1 MGTHF
6 RVTEDYSS
14 RVRRVL
20 VITLILNLAVSFAKI
35 LYGYLTDSTAMLSD
49 GFHSLFDGASNVIGL
64 IGIWIASHPPDERH
78 PYGHRKFETLFTIA
92 IGVMLFTTCLE
103 ILKRA
108 YSSLRG
114 DQPVTVTAVS
124 FSIMLLTL
132 AVNTG
137 VMLYES
143 AKGKELGSDY
153 LIADARHTKSDIF
166 VSLAVIVSL
175 IFSKMGYH
183 RADGIVALI
192 VTIMIA
198 RIGYHILRDATTVLV
213 DTVCLN
219 TKAVESVV
227 NNLEGVRGCHDI
239 RTRGSQN
246 AIYLDLHVLVDRHIT
261 TEESHA
267 IADRIEDT
275 IKKEFPA
282 VVDIVVHMEPELEK

>member
-1 MGTHF
+1 MGTDFH
-6 RVTEDYSS
+6 VTKDYSS
-14 RVRRVL
+14 GVRRVL
-20 VITLILNLAVSFAKI
+20 VVTLILNLAVSSAKI
-35 LYGYLTDSTAMLSD
+35 LYGHLTDSTAMLSD
-49 GFHSLFDGASNVIGL
+49 GFHSLFDGTSNVLGL

-78 PYGHRKFETLFTIA
+78 PYGHRKYETLFTIA
-92 IGVMLFTTCLE
+92 IAVMLFSTCVE
-103 ILKRA
+103 IIKRA
-108 YSSLRG
+108 YHALRG
-114 DQPVTVTAVS
+114 DQPVTVTAIS
-124 FSIMLLTL
+124 FSIMLVTL
-132 AVNTG
+132 AVNTA
-137 VMLYES
+137 VMVYEN
-143 AKGKELGSDY
+143 AKGRELGSDY

-166 VSLAVIVSL
+166 VSLAVIASL
-175 IFSKMGYH
+175 VMSKMGFH

-192 VTIMIA
+192 VTVVIG

-219 TKAVESVV
+219 TKVVESVV

-275 IKKEFPA
+275 IKKEFPS
-282 VVDIVVHMEPELEK
+282 VVDIVVHMEPLMEK